1 MIAALLRRSLVD
13 LWDNAVFCF
22 GLNIA
27 LLSLAALFLYPV
39 SLTYALSPALF
50 APAMVVAVW
59 VGLMALAAT
68 AELVNQVA
76 ARADIIASTMRP
88 DWRFCL
94 VLAFTL
100 VGLGGAAMLLLLGA
114 EAGSVQG
121 VARAVS
127 AGWLLLV
134 VLELAAL
141 SPTFALDHT
150 VPLPRRFAELAGIVL
165 RYPLPC
171 LSVLALSILAMA
183 ATVGLLPGP
192 AGAAYLYL
200 RSGRMMR
207 LGLNAT
213 GDPDLIGDAIH
224 QERLR
229 VANRTPRNLLQPWR
243 AS

>member
-27 LLSLAALFLYPV
+27 VLSLAALFLYPI
-39 SLTYALSPALF
+39 SLTYALSPVLF

-59 VGLMALAAT
+59 FGLVALAAT

-76 ARADIIASTMRP
+76 ARADINVSAMRP
-88 DWRFCL
+88 DWLFCL

-114 EAGSVQG
+114 DAGSAQG
-121 VARAVS
+121 VARAVGG
-127 AGWLLLV
+127 GWLILV
-134 VLELAAL
+134 VLELAVL
-141 SPTFALDHT
+141 SPAFALDRAAA
-150 VPLPRRFAELAGIVL
+150 LPRRLAELAGIVL
-165 RYPLPC
+165 RYPLAC
-171 LSVLALSILAMA
+171 FTILALSILAMA

-207 LGLNAT
+207 VGLNAAGNPNPMT
-213 GDPDLIGDAIH
+213 EAIH
-224 QERLR
+224 HERQR

-243 AS
+243 TS

>member
-50 APAMVVAVW
+50 APAMVITVW

-76 ARADIIASTMRP
+76 ARADIDVSLMRP

-114 EAGSVQG
+114 EAGSAQG
-121 VARAVS
+121 VARAVGG
-127 AGWLLLV
+127 GWLLLV
-134 VLELAAL
+134 VLELGAF
-141 SPTFALDHT
+141 SPAFALDRGG
-150 VPLPRRFAELAGIVL
+150 PLPRRFAELAGIVL

-207 LGLNAT
+207 VGLNAA
-213 GDPDLIGDAIH
+213 GDPDVIGDAIY